1 MPQLD
6 GSSPSSWVI
15 CCLRKGINRKLEG
28 KWYSEDS
35 NELSTFCFCILAR
48 TSQKRYAHLWTSY
61 QQAYSVT
68 ISWLLIL
75 YLITCLVQHLHSKL
89 AGFPFRVD
97 WHPVGKYFLTQCLIS
112 HHTIIQQFSIHLWL
126 LHGNFLFFLLFS
138 FSMCQRSPL
147 QGRLVFSHLF
157 NSSLIFT
164 LLFVHIW
171 EVLFYNVSH
180 KSWIFCDQ
188 LGFALRPGTCKGA
201 KMTLLWRTL

>member
-35 NELSTFCFCILAR
+35 NELSTFCFFILAR

-126 LHGNFLFFLLFS
+126 LHGNFLFFFFFLFLCVREAHCKADLSSLSCLILHLYLLF
-138 FSMCQRSPL
+138 C
-147 QGRLVFSHLF
+147 LF
-157 NSSLIFT
+157 IFEKFCSTMFPTKAESSVI
-164 LLFVHIW
+164 
-171 EVLFYNVSH
+171 N
-180 KSWIFCDQ
+180 
-188 LGFALRPGTCKGA
+188 
-201 KMTLLWRTL
+201 